1 MTNIGSTGI
10 HQEPFLGQILKAK
23 LENFE
28 KVGWT
33 KGPASR
39 WTAGSFNNLLST
51 ASGCSWADNKLGA
64 KKSFLKPSKWIGKPF
79 VKPLIR
85 YEAATLLYPAKKG
98 VNLLIII
105 GVGRS
110 RPGTTRLG
118 TTRLSL
124 GTKITFAR
132 WVCYTTFVTLILKK
146 EHPRHSTPLWNL
158 RQCPLGTN
166 GAVPVEEYWT
176 LQGAWD
182 LGLCTP
188 NCWER
193 IQSSQWVVPQGI
205 SKCCWRMCRKL
216 VSYKYQFP
224 PLAASSQTTSPYFMR
239 EGASVRYLLVYIL

>member
-51 ASGCSWADNKLGA
+51 ASGCSWADNKLGVKDA
-64 KKSFLKPSKWIGKPF
+64 FSKAFKMNMKTICKTINKIWSSNF
-79 VKPLIR
+79 VISSQ
-85 YEAATLLYPAKKG
+85 KG
-98 VNLLIII
+98 VSLLIIV

-110 RPGTTRLG
+110 RPGTTRLV
-118 TTRLSL
+118 TTRLYL
-124 GTKITFAR
+124 VTKITFAR

-193 IQSSQWVVPQGI
+193 IQSSQWAVPTAYCQNAVGACVESWYHTSI
-205 SKCCWRMCRKL
+205 SSRLSLPVHKQHRHISWEK
-216 VSYKYQFP
+216 VHP
-224 PLAASSQTTSPYFMR
+224 
-239 EGASVRYLLVYIL
+239 